1 MVRIVPESGVTDG
14 RRLRSERSR
23 RRLVEAAISFIEE
36 YGKFPTAAELSE
48 HSGIA
53 HRSIFR
59 LFSDLDEVRTAVIRQ
74 RADDVKPLFVVPEA
88 GLPLDARIAELSKT
102 RTSVHE
108 KINPVREVAVRH
120 VHQSEALTELFA
132 GGNKELRDQVAAVF
146 DAELKTL
153 ATSDRRLALN
163 TVDAALSWDFFH
175 RLRVDQGLSKNAVQQ
190 IIINVV
196 TAALP
201 AAKGRKRK

>member
-1 MVRIVPESGVTDG
+1 MPESGVTDG

-36 YGKFPTAAELSE
+36 HGKFPTAAELST
-48 HSGIA
+48 HSGVA

-59 LFSDLDEVRTAVIRQ
+59 LFSDLDEVRTAVITR
-74 RADDVKPLFVVPEA
+74 RADDVRPLFVAPDVT
-88 GLPLDARIAELSKT
+88 LPLDERIAQFAKT

-108 KINPVREVAVRH
+108 KINPVREVGVRQA
-120 VHQSEALTELFA
+120 HQTEALAALFA
-132 GGNKELRDQVAAVF
+132 EGNKALRDQAAAVF
-146 DAELKTL
+146 AAELKTL
-153 ATSDRRLALN
+153 GTSDRRIALN
-163 TVDAALSWDFFH
+163 TVDAALSWEFYH
-175 RLRVDQGLSKNAVQQ
+175 RLRFDQELSKNAVQQ
-190 IIINVV
+190 VIINVV